1 MIDDVIETTAEVNF
15 DDGDNLQNDLD
26 SDDFLTSNDDSDDVA
41 DKIDSS
47 DDEDE
52 DSSET
57 DASTAFFNEFAKEQN
72 LQDITK
78 KAIVSERQMRKMLR
92 ERERIENEIEELN
105 LFISTTE
112 KQDVSENEDLKA
124 KKNALGNLV
133 VRLNNLERKLES
145 SKVGVIPRRPNHFDS
160 SDILVLQVAESGSA
174 FDPGKFKEVH
184 TLQIGY
190 ENEFQESPLIVP
202 RNCTRVNLIRELKLS
217 TLNFSNGPVPISDT
231 DKTRNNVP
239 IKYLIIGALVFDNPE
254 NQWDYKVY
262 GQVDDIDALLQ
273 AYDMG
278 KE

>member
-1 MIDDVIETTAEVNF
+1 MIDVIETTAEEVY

-41 DKIDSS
+41 DQLDNS

-105 LFISTTE
+105 LFISTIE

-133 VRLNNLERKLES
+133 VRLNNLERKLEN
-145 SKVGVIPRRPNHFDS
+145 SKVGVIPRRPYHFDS
-160 SDILVLQVAESGSA
+160 SDILILQVSESGSA
-174 FDPGKFKEVH
+174 FDPGKFREVH

-202 RNCTRVNLIRELKLS
+202 RNCTRVNLIRELDLR
-217 TLNFSNGPVPISDT
+217 TLDFSKGPVPISDG
-231 DKTRNNVP
+231 DKTRNNVS
-239 IKYLIIGALVFDNPE
+239 IKYVIIGALVFDNPE
-254 NQWDYKVY
+254 NQWDCREL
-262 GQVDDIDALLQ
+262 GQVDNKEALLQ
-273 AYDMG
+273 TYDMG